1 MRRSKRQRV
10 ESTDFRKVSELV
22 HNRRAERARN
32 SETLR
37 QNPEEA
43 EAAVR
48 TYRPEQ
54 RLRSVDHETQQL
66 VEDSRYIPRTWYPD
80 PPPLNIPR
88 SAELSVRANYVVIL
102 GVNLLVAT
110 IPLSELYP
118 MWLDGLRLDELLPFF
133 CSLAAMS
140 ILILATGS
148 IYYFREL
155 RKLAWLGLTLCA
167 GELLFFALLLS
178 R

>member
-22 HNRRAERARN
+22 HDRRAERARN

-54 RLRSVDHETQQL
+54 RLRSVDREAQQL

-80 PPPLNIPR
+80 RSPPKPWILEMSYLFVFVGSFFASLLCTTRPAFVPYESPDDRLVWACLTVACMTVLAITSIAYFR
-88 SAELSVRANYVVIL
+88 KL
-102 GVNLLVAT
+102 GVVAWVGLTVCTVELVA
-110 IPLSELYP
+110 
-118 MWLDGLRLDELLPFF
+118 F
-133 CSLAAMS
+133 
-140 ILILATGS
+140 LI
-148 IYYFREL
+148 FV
-155 RKLAWLGLTLCA
+155 
-167 GELLFFALLLS
+167 S